1 MAYNYIEAGDI
12 VFMQEYSMF
21 DDYTKLNSQTCHQLK
36 QSIRV
41 KTKQFEGDQ
50 VDVTKQWGSI
60 GIVIDSEV
68 EEVKY
73 ILSITADGFE
83 MREYMS

>member
-1 MAYNYIEAGDI
+1 MDDQSIDI
-12 VFMQEYSMF
+12 V
-21 DDYTKLNSQTCHQLK
+21 
-36 QSIRV
+36 
-41 KTKQFEGDQ
+41 
-50 VDVTKQWGSI
+50 KQWGSI
-60 GIVIDSEV
+60 GIVIDSEI

>member
-1 MAYNYIEAGDI
+1 M
-12 VFMQEYSMF
+12 
-21 DDYTKLNSQTCHQLK
+21 DDHVE
-36 QSIRV
+36 I
-41 KTKQFEGDQ
+41 
-50 VDVTKQWGSI
+50 TKQWGSI
-60 GIVIDSEV
+60 GIVIDSEI